1 MSDKVATIDFH
12 VTAACTQECEYCW
25 GPPRRMAAI
34 DTGTALAIIERVHKF
49 GVRRIVFTG
58 GDPLLRRDIVGLIR
72 HAHDTGLEVAL
83 STTGDRLTR
92 DFLDATR
99 GYIALISLPL
109 DGSDEA
115 RNSRTKRPGHFAA
128 ILAALDLLRGYPE
141 IDVKLCTP
149 VTRDGV
155 DDVVNIAALA
165 EAWADAAG
173 NRVFYN
179 VFQVFPRS
187 WEPCNW
193 DGLIV
198 SDEAWEEMVRQVE
211 AHRFRI
217 RINFLSTKVLDQL
230 YVLILPDGGLYV
242 PSGPTYHYF
251 GQALEID
258 NLDAILSAST
268 FDSIKHLAHSK
279 AWGHTGQTIEQHI
292 ANQRGR

>member
-1 MSDKVATIDFH
+1 MNARLTSLVVYPFKGAAGIAVDCDGRDERLLLQRDLAIDF
-12 VTAACTQECEYCW
+12 
-25 GPPRRMAAI
+25 
-34 DTGTALAIIERVHKF
+34 
-49 GVRRIVFTG
+49 IVFTG
-58 GDPLLRRDIVGLIR
+58 GDPLLRRDIVPLVR
-72 HAHDTGLEVAL
+72 HAHDSGLEVAV

-92 DFLDATR
+92 EFLDATR
-99 GYIALISLPL
+99 GCVALISLPL
-109 DGSDEA
+109 DGSDET
-115 RNSRTKRPGHFAA
+115 RNARTKHSGHFAA
-128 ILAALDLLRGYPE
+128 VMAALDLLRDYPE
-141 IDVKLCTP
+141 IDVKVCTP

-155 DDVVNIAALA
+155 DDVVNIAALTQ
-165 EAWADAAG
+165 AWADTTL

-187 WEPCNW
+187 WEPCHW

-198 SDEAWEEMVRQVE
+198 SDAAWEAMVREVE
-211 AHRFRI
+211 ARRFRI
-217 RINFLSTKVLDQL
+217 RINFLSTQVLDQL

-279 AWGHTGQTIEQHI
+279 AWAHAETI
-292 ANQRGR
+292 APRRS

>member
-1 MSDKVATIDFH
+1 MSEKVATIDFH

-25 GPPRRMAAI
+25 GPPRRMAAV
-34 DTGTALAIIERVHKF
+34 DTGTALAIIDRVRSF
-49 GVRRIVFTG
+49 GVQRIVFTG
-58 GDPLLRRDIVGLIR
+58 GDPLLRRDIVPLIY
-72 HAHDTGLEVAL
+72 HAHTVGLEVAV

-92 DFLDATR
+92 EFLDATR
-99 GYIALISLPL
+99 GCIALVSLPL

-115 RNSRTKRPGHFAA
+115 RNARTKRPGHFAA
-128 ILAALDLLRGYPE
+128 IMAALDLLRNCPE

-165 EAWADAAG
+165 QAFADTTG

-198 SDEAWEEMVRQVE
+198 SDEARAGMVQQVE
-211 AHRFRI
+211 AQGFHI
-217 RINFLSTKVLDQL
+217 RINFLSTKALDQL

-242 PSGPTYHYF
+242 PSGPMYHYF
-251 GQALEID
+251 GQVLDIA
-258 NLDAILSAST
+258 NLDAILNAST

-279 AWGHTGQTIEQHI
+279 AWGRMPPLQSV
-292 ANQRGR
+292 AADS

>member
-34 DTGTALAIIERVHKF
+34 DTDTALAIIDRVRSF

-58 GDPLLRRDIVGLIR
+58 GDPLLRRDIVPLIR
-72 HAHDTGLEVAL
+72 HARGAGLEVAV

-92 DFLDATR
+92 KFLDATQ
-99 GYIALISLPL
+99 GCIALISLPL

-115 RNSRTKRPGHFAA
+115 RNARTKRPGHFAA
-128 ILAALDLLRGYPE
+128 IMAALDLLRNYPE
-141 IDVKLCTP
+141 IDVKVCTP

-155 DDVVNIAALA
+155 DDVVNIAALTQ
-165 EAWADAAG
+165 AWADTTR

-193 DGLIV
+193 EGLIV
-198 SDEAWEEMVRQVE
+198 SDEAWERMVRQVE
-211 AHRFRI
+211 ARHFHI
-217 RINFLSTKVLDQL
+217 RINFLSTATLDQL

-242 PSGPTYHYF
+242 PSGLTYHYF
-251 GQALEID
+251 GQVLDID
-258 NLDAILSAST
+258 NIDAILSAST
-268 FDSIKHLAHSK
+268 FDSIKHLAHSH
-279 AWGHTGQTIEQHI
+279 AWGI
-292 ANQRGR
+292 AER

>member
-1 MSDKVATIDFH
+1 MSEKVATIDFH

-25 GPPRRMAAI
+25 GPPRRMAAV
-34 DTGTALAIIERVHKF
+34 DTVAARAIIDRVRAF

-58 GDPLLRRDIVGLIR
+58 GDPLLRRDIVPLIR
-72 HAHDTGLEVAL
+72 HAHDVGLAVAL

-99 GYIALISLPL
+99 GCIALISLPL

-115 RNSRTKRPGHFAA
+115 RNARTKRPGHFAA
-128 ILAALDLLRGYPE
+128 IMAALDLLRGYPD

-149 VTRDGV
+149 VTREGV

-165 EAWADAAG
+165 QAFAETTG

-198 SDEAWEEMVRQVE
+198 SDEAWAEMVRQVE
-211 AHRFRI
+211 ARRFHI

-242 PSGPTYHYF
+242 PSGPIYHYF
-251 GQALEID
+251 GQVLEID
-258 NLDAILSAST
+258 NLDAILNAST

-279 AWGHTGQTIEQHI
+279 AWGRVQMSDEVT
-292 ANQRGR
+292 R

>member
-12 VTAACTQECEYCW
+12 VTAACTQACEYCW
-25 GPPRRMAAI
+25 GPPRRMAAVG
-34 DTGTALAIIERVHKF
+34 TGTARAIIDRVRSF

-58 GDPLLRRDIVGLIR
+58 GDPLLRHDIVTLIR

-92 DFLDATR
+92 DVLDATR
-99 GYIALISLPL
+99 GCIALISLPL

-115 RNSRTKRPGHFAA
+115 RNARTKRPGHFAA
-128 ILAALDLLRGYPE
+128 VLSALALLRDYPE
-141 IDVKLCTP
+141 IDVKVCTP

-155 DDVVNIAALA
+155 DDVVNIAALTQ
-165 EAWADAAG
+165 AWADTTD

-193 DGLIV
+193 DGLTV
-198 SDEAWEEMVRQVE
+198 SDAAWAAMVEQVE
-211 AHRFRI
+211 TRRFRI

-251 GQALEID
+251 GQVLDID
-258 NLDAILSAST
+258 NIDAILSAST

-279 AWGHTGQTIEQHI
+279 AWRRTE
-292 ANQRGR
+292 AVAE